1 VLDTAP
7 SDPEPLQSPLLHKIR
22 LDECTQ
28 VDERGFP
35 HIDIELL
42 HAALNDAHLAK
53 PQHDE
58 LAMTQPHAQ
67 SALRR
72 EIVTLLKCAI
82 AWNEVYAIYSA
93 MYHMFEAW
101 RQILEISLNECYE
114 QLRGETV
121 VYEMIQVL
129 LALLMAERTRTE
141 LATAASQSLVALVAK
156 LRISFLNYTV
166 NLAHDIAF
174 NPENYLPV
182 EQLHTTLRGMV
193 TALLRSES
201 TPAMRGNLYTALL
214 NYLQFTHT
222 PALSLHSHITQQD
235 KLVRTCH
242 VSLTQL
248 TCTHSGWPRSSNHN
262 TSD

>member
-1 VLDTAP
+1 MLDSVP
-7 SDPEPLQSPLLHKIR
+7 SDPEPLHSPLLHKIR
-22 LDECTQ
+22 LQECTQ
-28 VDERGFP
+28 TDERGFP

-42 HAALNDAHLAK
+42 HAALNDAHLAR
-53 PQHDE
+53 PQQDE
-58 LAMTQPHAQ
+58 LVMAQPNAQ
-67 SALRR
+67 SALRH
-72 EIVTLLKCAI
+72 EIVAVLKCAI
-82 AWNEVYAIYSA
+82 SWNEVYAVYGA
-93 MYHMFEAW
+93 MNHMFEAW

-129 LALLMAERTRTE
+129 LALLVAERTRTE

-166 NLAHDIAF
+166 NLAHDTAF

-182 EQLHTTLRGMV
+182 EQLHTILRGIV

-201 TPAMRGNLYTALL
+201 TLAMRGNIYTVLL

-222 PALSLHSHITQQD
+222 PTLSLHAQIHQAD
-235 KLVRTCH
+235 KLVCIRFTI
-242 VSLTQL
+242 LNL
-248 TCTHSGWPRSSNHN
+248 L
-262 TSD
+262 